1 MKNQIFSF
9 SLMSLVLGA
18 CTDDEKNTVWSAGGP
33 SAKEGWDI
41 FTGEGYRYGSSII
54 INANSSINAWF
65 AAPGDFH
72 NGEGDMMYKASG
84 NTMYQL
90 GSSVFAKSFELQQEC
105 VSIGIYCPNWS
116 SSTKSMT
123 LTLYKWDTDYT
134 TTLASTPVNL
144 SLIHI

>member
-84 NTMYQL
+84 NTMY
-90 GSSVFAKSFELQQEC
+90 
-105 VSIGIYCPNWS
+105 
-116 SSTKSMT
+116 
-123 LTLYKWDTDYT
+123 
-134 TTLASTPVNL
+134 
-144 SLIHI
+144 

>member
-90 GSSVFAKSFELQQEC
+90 GSSVFAKT
-105 VSIGIYCPNWS
+105 SIYFNVPNW
-116 SSTKSMT
+116 K
-123 LTLYKWDTDYT
+123 
-134 TTLASTPVNL
+134 
-144 SLIHI
+144 

>member
-72 NGEGDMMYKASG
+72 NGEV
-84 NTMYQL
+84 Q
-90 GSSVFAKSFELQQEC
+90 SFREYYVPTGE
-105 VSIGIYCPNWS
+105 
-116 SSTKSMT
+116 
-123 LTLYKWDTDYT
+123 
-134 TTLASTPVNL
+134 
-144 SLIHI
+144 